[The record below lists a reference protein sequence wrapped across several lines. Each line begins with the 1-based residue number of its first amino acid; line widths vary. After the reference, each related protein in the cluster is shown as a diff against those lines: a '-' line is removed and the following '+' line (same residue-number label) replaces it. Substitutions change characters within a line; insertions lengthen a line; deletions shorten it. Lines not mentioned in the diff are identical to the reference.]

1 MPEPHERSV
10 ASALKTV
17 DQLTRLADRLRA
29 GPSPINR
36 AYRVVVRS
44 LRRNLHDTQA
54 IVDALETLED
64 SVRVASGTFYK
75 RASAIGLAQA
85 KRDLA
90 IYDLGE
96 PEPMEDNGI
105 ATAVTSALG
114 LVSAQGDKVLS
125 VARLNM
131 GDELILGD
139 DSRQGILAPTPIL
152 TEMAFWLTGLSVLS
166 YLGSTDKPGLDLV
179 RQAVA
184 QIDENTTRTCLNV
197 HGQIVEVD
205 EKFHLTGTPRFADD
219 MDNPAF
225 HRGCRTAVATI
236 LRKFLDPEVTS
247 DMRDDAIAQGKE
259 PKPSRLKGRAHFRVV
274 GKSVQEF
281 RGGRWHTFRRFETQ
295 LAAREEAARQNRARR
310 S

>member
-1 MPEPHERSV
+1 MPDPHDRSV

-17 DQLTRLADRLRA
+17 EQLGKLADTLRA
-29 GPSPINR
+29 GNSPINR
-36 AYRVVVRS
+36 AYRVVIRS
-44 LRRNLHDTQA
+44 LRRNLHDTGA
-54 IVDALETLED
+54 IIDALETLED

-90 IYDLGE
+90 IYDLGD
-96 PEPMEDNGI
+96 PEPMEDDGI

-125 VARLNM
+125 VARLDM

-139 DSRQGILAPTPIL
+139 DNRQGILTPTPIL
-152 TEMAFWLTGLSVLS
+152 TEMAFWLTGLTVLS
-166 YLGSTDKPGLDLV
+166 YLSGTRAMPDAV

-184 QIDENTTRTCLNV
+184 QIDDNTTQTCLNV

-205 EKFHLTGTPRFADD
+205 EPFHLTGTPRFADD
-219 MDNPAF
+219 MHNSPF
-225 HRGCRTAVATI
+225 HRGCRTVPATI
-236 LRKFLDPEVTS
+236 LRKFLDPEVTGA
-247 DMRDDAIAQGKE
+247 MRDDAIAQGKE

-281 RGGRWHTFRRFETQ
+281 RGGRWHTFRRFDTQ
-295 LAAREEAARQNRARR
+295 LAAREEAAKQNRARR

>member
-17 DQLTRLADRLRA
+17 EQLTKLTDRLRA

-44 LRRNLHDTQA
+44 LRRNLNDPGA
-54 IVDALETLED
+54 ITDALQTLED
-64 SVRVASGTFYK
+64 SVRVASQGFYE
-75 RASAIGLAQA
+75 RAAGIGLAQA
-85 KRDLA
+85 KRDLK
-90 IYDLGE
+90 IYDLGD
-96 PEPMEDNGI
+96 PEPVEDDGI
-105 ATAVTSALG
+105 SEAVVSALG
-114 LVSAQGDKVLS
+114 LVEAQGNKVIS
-125 VARLNM
+125 VAKLDM

-139 DSRQGILAPTPIL
+139 ENRQGILAPGPIL
-152 TEMAFWLTGLSVLS
+152 TEMAFWLTGLTVLS
-166 YLGSTDKPGLDLV
+166 YLSSTRAMPDAV

-184 QIDENTTRTCLNV
+184 QIDDNTTQTCLNV

-205 EKFHLTGTPRFADD
+205 EPFHLTGTPRFADD
-219 MDNPAF
+219 MHNSPF
-225 HRGCRTAVATI
+225 HRGCRTVPATI

-247 DMRDDAIAQGKE
+247 GMRDDAIEQGKE

-281 RGGRWHTFRRFETQ
+281 RGGRWHTFKRFDTQ
-295 LAAREEAARQNRARR
+295 LAAREEAAKQNRARR